1 MEQQCSVG
9 RFCKLTTLAHR
20 CSITTNPML
29 QQGITLRL
37 LSRQSR
43 PNCPNPLATAEA
55 MVLWQKAWHAGYV
68 NEHFLPLLSRTQAA
82 LLADTMAERLGIR
95 NKWKLFGALW
105 NRKNKR
111 SDYNDALNQRQTLA
125 FQDSLKI
132 LFAD

>member
-1 MEQQCSVG
+1 MFNTDKSDVSAKDHSPTFEPPE
-9 RFCKLTTLAHR
+9 L
-20 CSITTNPML
+20 PE
-29 QQGITLRL
+29 
-37 LSRQSR
+37 
-43 PNCPNPLATAEA
+43 PLATPEA
-55 MVLWQKAWHAGYV
+55 MVLWQKAQQAGYV

-125 FQDSLKI
+125 FQDSLKM

>member
-20 CSITTNPML
+20 CSIPTSRMF

-43 PNCPNPLATAEA
+43 PNSLNPLPR
-55 MVLWQKAWHAGYV
+55 LWQKAQHAGYV
-68 NEHFLPLLSRTQAA
+68 HEHFLPLLSRTQAA

-105 NRKNKR
+105 NRKNMR
-111 SDYNDALNQRQTLA
+111 GDYNDALNQRQTLA